1 MSEEKVS
8 FGIVISK
15 ELKVRLKMYCAK
27 NNMKIKDAISEA
39 LDEYLKKRG
48 F

>member
-8 FGIVISK
+8 FGIVISR
-15 ELKVRLKMYCAK
+15 ELKTRLKMYCAK
-27 NNMKIKDAISEA
+27 NDKKIKDAISEA
-39 LDEYLKKRG
+39 LDEYLRKRG

>member
-1 MSEEKVS
+1 MQEEKVS
-8 FGIVISK
+8 FGIVISR
-15 ELKVRLKMYCAK
+15 ELKTRLKMYCAK
-27 NNMKIKDAISEA
+27 NDKKIKDVIAEA

>member
-1 MSEEKVS
+1 MQEEEVS

-15 ELKVRLKMYCAK
+15 ELKTRLKMYCAK
-27 NNMKIKDAISEA
+27 NAIKIKYPFSDTY
-39 LDEYLKKRG
+39 DKYFKKKA

>member
-27 NNMKIKDAISEA
+27 NNMKIKDAISQA